1 MAKWLDYN
9 RFTVVAPVAAVVI
22 WLVAVG
28 CSPTTP
34 NPLNPD
40 QQLSAAALETEFA
53 VWQVRQKEI
62 MLRFEAGRADIVQQQ
77 EKWNELQAGLMQ
89 LASGSVADLPGLMQL
104 LLGGGLLGFLTD
116 NVRKRGVI
124 AGLKRNKTE

>member
-1 MAKWLDYN
+1 MLKWLDYN
-9 RFTVVAPVAAVVI
+9 RFTIVAPIVAVVI

-28 CSPTTP
+28 CQPTTP

-40 QQLSAAALETEFA
+40 QQLSAAALETEFG
-53 VWQVRQKEI
+53 VWQIRQKEI

-124 AGLKRNKTE
+124 AGLKRNKAE